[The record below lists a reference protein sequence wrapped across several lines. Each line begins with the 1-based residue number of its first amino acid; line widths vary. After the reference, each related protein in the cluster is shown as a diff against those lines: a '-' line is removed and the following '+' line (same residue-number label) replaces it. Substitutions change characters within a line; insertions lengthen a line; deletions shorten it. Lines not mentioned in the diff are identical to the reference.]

1 MLGDIAALM
10 QPTAPQVFAQ
20 LHKLNIYGPGGMFKE
35 HVDTPVGEAHFG
47 SLVVAL
53 PAAFE
58 GGQLVVRHDRRT
70 AELALGGGAATT
82 NTPKTTEPM
91 PEATAAAE
99 AGRGAP
105 SIAADLASRGSG
117 GSGGGGGSGVGL
129 GPLVHYVAFFSDCAH
144 EVLPVSS
151 GYRVTL
157 TYNLIATDVAAT
169 AKACVVARGARRLLP
184 TVQPLAGGSDPL
196 VAKLREL
203 MARPTWQPGGATLG
217 FLLEHKYACSF
228 DELTR
233 RSFPGILKGGDRLLY
248 AALCDELGLQA
259 KFVPIHLSDYVDEDM
274 YRDLYE
280 EEGDKDYHEDVTDI
294 RRGMF
299 MGRDF
304 AHDEYWLRN
313 AWLYD
318 ISMWR
323 ALKEGGFRLMMDN
336 SDILWLGLMGEFAK
350 AKFPVRT
357 VVSAYGNEPSTA
369 TVYSGVAML
378 LRVPAWGS
386 PQRNAAMAPGGR
398 AQEQMP
404 GAGPMPA
411 QGEEQ
416 CDPQ

>member
-10 QPTAPQVFAQ
+10 QPAAPQVFAQ

-117 GSGGGGGSGVGL
+117 GSGGGGGSGVAL

-169 AKACVVARGARRLLP
+169 AMAGVAAGGARRLLP

-228 DELTR
+228 EELT
-233 RSFPGILKGGDRLLY
+233 SDLDDMPNAGGKGDLLDRVY
-248 AALCDELGLQA
+248 MGKDFDYDYEQFGWVNMDEISMRAALEKAGFELA
-259 KFVPIHLSDYVDEDM
+259 
-274 YRDLYE
+274 
-280 EEGDKDYHEDVTDI
+280 TC
-294 RRGMF
+294 
-299 MGRDF
+299 
-304 AHDEYWLRN
+304 W
-313 AWLYD
+313 
-318 ISMWR
+318 
-323 ALKEGGFRLMMDN
+323 
-336 SDILWLGLMGEFAK
+336 DILWLGLRGKKAE
-350 AKFPVRT
+350 AKFQMWT

-378 LRVPAWGS
+378 LQVPAWGT
-386 PQRNAAMAPGGR
+386 PQRNVAMAPGGW
-398 AQEQMP
+398 AQEQVP
-404 GAGPMPA
+404 GAGLMPA

-416 CDPQ
+416 CDSE